1 MRPGV
6 AGTLAMVGAC
16 TIWGLSAIYYKLL
29 AHVPPA
35 EVLAH
40 RTIWSALFFALV
52 LAWRGRLSSVAR
64 LARAPRTA
72 ALVAVASVM
81 IAINWF
87 CFIFAVQAGH
97 VVETSL
103 GYFIFPL
110 VSVALGAAIF
120 RERPTRAQAVAVAL
134 AAMGVATL
142 IFGVGAAPW
151 ISFALAVTFGFYG
164 VAKKAIEA
172 DAMASVTAEVILL
185 MPLAVGWLVWAVP
198 GWGAFSGRD
207 ALLLMASGP
216 ITGLPLILF
225 TVASRRLPLASV
237 GVIGYLNPTLQ
248 FLCATVLFGERF
260 TLWHA
265 AAFGAIWTALAI
277 YSGEAIL
284 RRRRVRAATPAS

>member
-1 MRPGV
+1 MKPAV
-6 AGTLAMVGAC
+6 TGTLAMVGAC

-29 AHVPPA
+29 AHLPPA

-40 RTIWSALFFALV
+40 RTIWSALFFAAV
-52 LAWRGRLSSVAR
+52 LAGRGRLSSVAR
-64 LARAPRTA
+64 LARGARVA
-72 ALVAVASVM
+72 SLVAVASIM

-120 RERPTRAQAVAVAL
+120 RERPTRAQGLAIAL
-134 AAMGVATL
+134 AAAGVATL
-142 IFGVGAAPW
+142 VAGLGVTPW
-151 ISFALAVTFGFYG
+151 ISFVLAVTFGFYG

-172 DAMASVTAEVILL
+172 DAMASVTAEVALL
-185 MPLAVGWLVWAVP
+185 LPLAVGWLIWAVP
-198 GWGAFSGRD
+198 GWGAFTGRD
-207 ALLLMASGP
+207 AFLLAASGP

-225 TVASRRLPLASV
+225 TIASRRLSLSGV
-237 GVIGYLNPTLQ
+237 GVIGYLNPSLQ
-248 FLCATVLFGERF
+248 FFCATVLFGEMF
-260 TLWHA
+260 TPWHA

-277 YSGEAIL
+277 YSGEAL
-284 RRRRVRAATPAS
+284 VRRRRVRAAQPAP